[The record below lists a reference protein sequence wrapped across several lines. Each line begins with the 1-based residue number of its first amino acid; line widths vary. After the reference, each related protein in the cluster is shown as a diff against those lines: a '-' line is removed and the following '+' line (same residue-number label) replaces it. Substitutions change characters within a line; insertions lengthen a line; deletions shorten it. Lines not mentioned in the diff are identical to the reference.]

1 MTSHP
6 ALSKALPIEPVP
18 RKSSK
23 SLGIFTEMAISVEDI
38 LDAWRTLGYPSA
50 EKLRQHLV
58 NEGHTISLKDARSV
72 TRAQPVKQVFSK
84 SPWTKKNAGQIAA
97 LKLND
102 RWVGDLVQET
112 GRPVQG
118 YSWILVVQ
126 DIFSRKLYARPLRS
140 KQPADVVAGLRSI
153 FQEAGDEPKSF
164 DTDRGREFYGPVQ
177 TLLRQ
182 RGIDHFMS
190 HPLQRNAH
198 ATLDRAI
205 ASLRQTM
212 SRMQIEDREGDDWVA
227 VLDRAV
233 DAYNRTSHAAL
244 GPASPDDVGGSEL
257 LQRVMERENA
267 QKSHQNALKAQK
279 IRADF
284 ENAGHFRLPA
294 HPAQRQ
300 RGHQVRWGPAQ
311 AVALGSR
318 LGKVED
324 LWNKGGPHPSGPPG
338 DSAGP

>member
-1 MTSHP
+1 
-6 ALSKALPIEPVP
+6 
-18 RKSSK
+18 
-23 SLGIFTEMAISVEDI
+23 
-38 LDAWRTLGYPSA
+38 
-50 EKLRQHLV
+50 
-58 NEGHTISLKDARSV
+58 
-72 TRAQPVKQVFSK
+72 VFSK
-84 SPWTKKNAGQIAA
+84 SPWTKKTAGQIAA
-97 LKLND
+97 LKLSD

-140 KQPADVVAGLRSI
+140 KQPADVAAGLRSI
-153 FQEAGDEPKSF
+153 FAEAGDEPQSF
-164 DTDRGREFYGPVQ
+164 ETDRGREFYGPVQ

-182 RGIDHFMS
+182 RNIDHFVS

-198 ATLDRAI
+198 STLDRAI

-212 SRMQIEDREGDDWVA
+212 SRMQIEEREEDDWVA

-233 DAYNRTSHAAL
+233 NAYNRSSHAAL
-244 GPASPDDVGGSEL
+244 GPASPEDVEGSEL

-300 RGHQVRWGPAQ
+300 RGHQVRWGSAQ

-324 LWNKGGPHPSGPPG
+324 LFGTTEVPIRQALPVTLQGPDREIPKTVRGGVRRVPPHLVEPMRAFVLRSERVTLQEFQEELRRLGTRRLVTEEMMTAFG
-338 DSAGP
+338 LTRARGRWSF